1 MKASLGKVLA
11 DSHIASIAIAL
22 LMARSLMEGID
33 GLALPVGY
41 VIFSAVVFLLTA
53 VTEREMPYISPH
65 LDAFHLLVLWRS
77 LPHLETAATC
87 AIAAWLL
94 ARWVYG
100 QGPIRFLRTE
110 WSELPGRSNPS
121 SIENSACR

>member
-41 VIFSAVVFLLTA
+41 GVFSAPVFLLTA

-65 LDAFHLLVLWRS
+65 LDAFHLLVLCRS
-77 LPHLETAATC
+77 LSLLKTAATC

-94 ARWVYG
+94 ARWV
-100 QGPIRFLRTE
+100 
-110 WSELPGRSNPS
+110 
-121 SIENSACR
+121 